1 MFEDFRSWY
10 RAATTDGPQ
19 GKACMFAIRRH
30 EVGLYCAW
38 SLGDEPEQSRTGCRF
53 YVYVGRSC
61 EAWRD
66 YHDLD
71 TAVAENPGEPVFDRA
86 TVTDILLDQMKHL
99 SRNSSANDSL
109 HHLKVELF
117 RMLRDL
123 GAGDEMVLWSAAQ
136 ASWSA
141 RQQEQV
147 EAGHDPTGDRRSR
160 LQARSEAGVSLR
172 WSDDQERSRRLA

>member
-10 RAATTDGPQ
+10 RAATTDRPQ
-19 GKACMFAIRRH
+19 GKVCMFAIRGY
-30 EVGLYCAW
+30 EVGVYCAR

-86 TVTDILLDQMKHL
+86 TVTDILLDQMERL
-99 SRNSSANDSL
+99 SSVPSADDSVQR
-109 HHLKVELF
+109 HLKIELF

-123 GAGDEMVLWSAAQ
+123 GTGDEMVLWSAAQ
-136 ASWSA
+136 ACWSA
-141 RQQEQV
+141 RRLEH
-147 EAGHDPTGDRRSR
+147 ANGHRAPGARRSR
-160 LQARSEAGVSLR
+160 LEARSEAVASLG
-172 WSDDQERSRRLA
+172 WSEPSRNWRLA

>member
-10 RAATTDGPQ
+10 RAATTDRSQ
-19 GKACMFAIRRH
+19 GKVCMFAVRGH
-30 EVGLYCAW
+30 EVGVYCAW

-71 TAVAENPGEPVFDRA
+71 TAAAENPGEPVFDRA
-86 TVTDILLDQMKHL
+86 SVTEILLDQMQRL
-99 SRNSSANDSL
+99 NNASSAEDSVQSP
-109 HHLKVELF
+109 LKIELF

-123 GAGDEMVLWSAAQ
+123 GTGDEMVLWSAAQ
-136 ASWSA
+136 ACWRA
-141 RQQEQV
+141 HRLEKV
-147 EAGHDPTGDRRSR
+147 KAGHQLPGDRRSR
-160 LQARSEAGVSLR
+160 LEARSEAGVSLR
-172 WSDDQERSRRLA
+172 WSDQERGRRLA